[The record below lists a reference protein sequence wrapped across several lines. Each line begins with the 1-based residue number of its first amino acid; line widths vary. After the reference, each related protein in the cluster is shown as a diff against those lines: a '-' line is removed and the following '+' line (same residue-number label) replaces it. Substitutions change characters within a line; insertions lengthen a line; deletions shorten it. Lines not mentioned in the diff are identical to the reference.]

1 MFSEHVTKLQQE
13 PKLTAYVSGDKKMC
27 DAFQHGK
34 DIYATIASLS
44 FNLPY
49 EKCLEFHPE
58 TGEYQPEGKARRG
71 EAKQIVLGICYGRSV
86 VTIADQLFGTDD
98 TLTQEQKIEKA
109 QKVYDSVLLAF
120 PQLRQLML
128 RAQSTARKQG
138 YVETILGRRRHIPD
152 MQLPEFEFVPMPGY
166 VNPDINPLDLSTLA
180 NKDGIPKRIVN
191 QLEAEFK
198 QYKYL
203 GQIARRTREL
213 AEQKIR
219 VINNRPKITEASRK
233 CVNCV
238 DYDTEILTTAG
249 WKRHDEVRVGDS
261 ILSYSLSAHEIVKDT
276 VLAIH
281 DNSELTEVVEFD
293 TPTFSAVS
301 TPEHR
306 WVVGEADEIPRIKTT
321 ANIYKNSW
329 PDYPILRVADNSFEA
344 NPNVTDAQLKVLGW
358 IMTDGN
364 IGKPVY
370 AIHLYQSVRREKNSA
385 VYQDMIRTLAEASI
399 QVTDACRDG
408 YYHEIYLK
416 KNEFT
421 KWVWDTFPDRV
432 LSHEFINSLSQHQAG
447 VLMRAMLQGDGSG
460 VDGYGYP
467 LRNSSM
473 RLVCK
478 GERNRDVFQ
487 HLCFVAGY
495 ATNSFT
501 IDGSA
506 VDHPSNHKLYDS
518 MANIPVSNSIYYD
531 IAVLK
536 VQRAQIYPHHKS
548 IKTVSGVWC
557 ITSAEGTWIARRNGK
572 VYITGNSI
580 IQGSAAELTKMAM
593 LALEHDP
600 DWNRIGGK
608 LVLPV
613 HDELIAEVP
622 IEYWKEGGEILSR
635 VMSEAGSFLPFTIS
649 CDVTTT
655 LRWYGLEYPCKYT
668 RPTSI
673 DTVEPDEVA
682 WIQYHLVE
690 LEYLMPVFKESDGS
704 KPRGD
709 KAVGVNGRISDEYQA
724 AIMDYMNRYR
734 LRPDQVIDHIDKK
747 VVEGV

>member
-1 MFSEHVTKLQQE
+1 MLLVT
-13 PKLTAYVSGDKKMC
+13 VDN
-27 DAFQHGK
+27 
-34 DIYATIASLS
+34 TI
-44 FNLPY
+44 
-49 EKCLEFHPE
+49 
-58 TGEYQPEGKARRG
+58 T
-71 EAKQIVLGICYGRSV
+71 YGRSV
-86 VTIADQLFGTDD
+86 TTIADQLFGSDE
-98 TLTQEQKIEKA
+98 TLTLEQKIAKA

-120 PQLRQLML
+120 PQLRTFMNQMQGL
-128 RAQSTARKQG
+128 ARKQG

-198 QYKYL
+198 QYKYF

-219 VINNRPKITEASRK
+219 VINNRPKITEATRK
-233 CVNCV
+233 VVNCV
-238 DYDTEILTTAG
+238 DYDTEILTASG
-249 WKRHDEVRVGDS
+249 WKRHDEVKVGDS
-261 ILSYSLSAHEIVKDT
+261 ILSYSLRTHEIVRDS

-281 DNSELTEVVEFD
+281 DSPEETEVVEFN

-301 TPEHR
+301 TMDHR
-306 WVVGEADEIPRIKTT
+306 WVVGESDEVPRIKTT
-321 ANIYKNSW
+321 ANIYNNAW
-329 PDYPILRVADNSFEA
+329 PDYPILRVADNSFED
-344 NPNVTDAQLKVLGW
+344 NSSITDAQLKILGW
-358 IMTDGN
+358 IMTDGT
-364 IGKPVY
+364 IEKSVY
-370 AIHLYQSVRREKNSA
+370 GIHLYQSTRRTKNNE
-385 VYQDMIRTLAEASI
+385 VYPDMIRTLDEASI
-399 QVTDACRDG
+399 EYTDACRDG
-408 YYHEIYLK
+408 QYHEIYLK
-416 KNEFT
+416 KNSFT
-421 KWVWDTFPDRV
+421 AWVKDSFPDRV
-432 LSHEFINSLSQHQAG
+432 LSHAFVDSLSQRQAEI
-447 VLMRAMLQGDGSG
+447 LLRSMLQGDGNG
-460 VDGYGYP
+460 VDGSGYP
-467 LRNSSM
+467 LRNSS
-473 RLVCK
+473 VYFACSNACK
-478 GERNRDVFQ
+478 RDVFQ
-487 HLCFVAGY
+487 HLCFIAGY
-495 ATNSFT
+495 ATNSVE
-501 IDGSA
+501 IDNS
-506 VDHPSNHKLYDS
+506 VIDYPSNHIQYSS
-518 MANIPVSNSIYYD
+518 MNNIPVSNGKYY
-531 IAVLK
+531 IVTVLK
-536 VQRAQIYPHHKS
+536 VARAQIYPHHKS
-548 IKTVSGVWC
+548 VRSISGVWC
-557 ITSAEGTWIARRNGK
+557 ITSSQGTWIARRNGK

-580 IQGSAAELTKMAM
+580 VQGSAAELTKMAM

-668 RPTSI
+668 RPTNI

-690 LEYLMPVFKESDGS
+690 LEYVLPVFKEPDGS

-709 KAVGVNGRISDEYQA
+709 KAVGVNGRVSDEYQA
-724 AIMDYMNRYR
+724 AIFDYMNRYK
-734 LRPDQVIDHIDKK
+734 LRPDQFIDHIDKK

>member
-198 QYKYL
+198 QYKYF

-233 CVNCV
+233 CV
-238 DYDTEILTTAG
+238 
-249 WKRHDEVRVGDS
+249 
-261 ILSYSLSAHEIVKDT
+261 
-276 VLAIH
+276 
-281 DNSELTEVVEFD
+281 
-293 TPTFSAVS
+293 
-301 TPEHR
+301 
-306 WVVGEADEIPRIKTT
+306 
-321 ANIYKNSW
+321 
-329 PDYPILRVADNSFEA
+329 
-344 NPNVTDAQLKVLGW
+344 
-358 IMTDGN
+358 
-364 IGKPVY
+364 
-370 AIHLYQSVRREKNSA
+370 
-385 VYQDMIRTLAEASI
+385 
-399 QVTDACRDG
+399 
-408 YYHEIYLK
+408 
-416 KNEFT
+416 
-421 KWVWDTFPDRV
+421 
-432 LSHEFINSLSQHQAG
+432 
-447 VLMRAMLQGDGSG
+447 
-460 VDGYGYP
+460 
-467 LRNSSM
+467 
-473 RLVCK
+473 
-478 GERNRDVFQ
+478 
-487 HLCFVAGY
+487 
-495 ATNSFT
+495 
-501 IDGSA
+501 
-506 VDHPSNHKLYDS
+506 
-518 MANIPVSNSIYYD
+518 
-531 IAVLK
+531 
-536 VQRAQIYPHHKS
+536 
-548 IKTVSGVWC
+548 
-557 ITSAEGTWIARRNGK
+557 
-572 VYITGNSI
+572 NSI